1 MATEQNKYVRVID
14 NVMEDGSVLGQLLA
28 VTKDS
33 EEKATS
39 IFDELDVVAQ
49 SLDDAIKSI
58 EDEKAKAIIAK
69 AILSLRQAM
78 SNLQYQDINRQKIE
92 RVMHA
97 MDAVSNILSDAGSV
111 VKGELPPAPRH
122 IEGDNTDDLVDDDE
136 LERLVKELGGN

>member
-1 MATEQNKYVRVID
+1 MATEQNEYVRVIE
-14 NVMEDGSVLGQLLA
+14 NVLEDGSILGQLLA

-39 IFDELDVVAQ
+39 IFDELEDVAQ
-49 SLDDAIKSI
+49 NLDDAIKSV
-58 EDEKAKAIIAK
+58 EDEKAKATIAK

-78 SNLQYQDINRQKIE
+78 SNLQFQDINRQKIE

-97 MDAVSNILSDAGSV
+97 MNAVSNILSDANSTV
-111 VKGELPPAPRH
+111 DGELPPAPRH

-136 LERLVKELGGN
+136 LAKLIAEHGN